1 MDKNNYSLEE
11 KKELQKQLKLITED
25 DAKKDYLKLVEEAK
39 NITNTMKRT
48 GLKIVNFFTEVE
60 RLNTIG
66 KENMCFY
73 DIYYNRFNLPW
84 KYIDN
89 VLENY
94 YKINRKEATIKNWKS
109 IQQLY
114 FGSIT
119 IFKPLIAIE
128 IYKKF
133 NPNTILDFTM
143 GWGGRLIGA
152 CVLNIPKY
160 IGIDLNTNLEEPYK
174 NMKTFMGDLSK
185 TEIELYFEDAVN
197 FDYSKL
203 DYDMVLTSPP
213 YYNIELYTGTK
224 KRSKKEWE
232 EDFYIPIF
240 TNTFKYLKSGG
251 FYCLNISQKI
261 YNDIAKKILGEAI
274 EIIPLNKSSRFT
286 KEKNVYKEYIYVWKK
301 STGL

>member
-25 DAKKDYLKLVEEAK
+25 DVKKDYLKLVEEGK

-94 YKINRKEATIKNWKS
+94 YKINRKEATIKQWKS

-119 IFKPLIAIE
+119 IFKPLIAME
-128 IYKKF
+128 IYKRF

-213 YYNIELYTGTK
+213 YYNIELYNGTK

-274 EIIPLNKSSRFT
+274 ELIPLNKSSRFT
-286 KEKNVYKEYIYVWKK
+286 KEKNIYKEYIYVWKK
-301 STGL
+301 

>member
-11 KKELQKQLKLITED
+11 KKELHNQLKLITED
-25 DAKKDYLKLVEEAK
+25 DAKKDYLKLVKEAK

-48 GLKIVNFFTEVE
+48 GLKIVDFFTEVE

-66 KENMCFY
+66 KNNMCFY

-94 YKINRKEATIKNWKS
+94 YKTNRKEATIKNWKS

-114 FGSIT
+114 FSSIT

-128 IYKKF
+128 IYNKF

-261 YNDIAKKILGEAI
+261 YNNIAKKILGEAI
-274 EIIPLNKSSRFT
+274 ELIPLNKSSRFT
-286 KEKNVYKEYIYVWKK
+286 KEKNVYREYIYVWKK
-301 STGL
+301 